1 MTTDLPWTAIRALQP
16 QYFHMVANGYALFT
30 QVPSEAFRCENESSA
45 QGLCEA
51 LEETDPSGWK
61 PTRIT
66 DPDNSSSTN
75 QRKSE

>member
-1 MTTDLPWTAIRALQP
+1 MTTDLPWTAIRARQP

-30 QVPSEAFRCENESSA
+30 QDPSEAFRCEDKSSA
-45 QGLCEA
+45 QSLCEA

-66 DPDNSSSTN
+66 DPDDSSSSTESN
-75 QRKSE
+75 S